1 MYHVFHS
8 LTSVKI
14 DVREVRYMVQKNQ
27 VNVDGIVIEH
37 TTPVYDPMVKKYN
50 MVINYAEY
58 PEQKLFYQDKTEELA
73 IKNGVARFLLEYPI
87 DMARCL

>member
-1 MYHVFHS
+1 MA
-8 LTSVKI
+8 
-14 DVREVRYMVQKNQ
+14 QKNQ

-37 TTPVYDPMVKKYN
+37 TTPVYDPIVKKYN
-50 MVINYAEY
+50 MMINYAEY
-58 PEQKLFYQDKTEELA
+58 PKQELFYQDKTAELA